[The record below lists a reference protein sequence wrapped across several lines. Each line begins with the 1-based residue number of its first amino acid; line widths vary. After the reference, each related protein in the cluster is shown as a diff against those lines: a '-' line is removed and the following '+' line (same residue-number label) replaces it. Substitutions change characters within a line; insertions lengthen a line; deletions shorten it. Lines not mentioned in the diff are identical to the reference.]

1 MEPSHLWSSVQE
13 ALDDLNVTG
22 VLPSGATIEDVM
34 ETWNTQSGYP
44 LVSVERNYEDGS
56 ITFSQVLQL
65 INFFSKASK

>member
-1 MEPSHLWSSVQE
+1 MEPSQLWSSVQA

-22 VLPSGATIEDVM
+22 VLPSGATVEDVM

-44 LVSVERNYEDGS
+44 LISVERNYEDGS

-65 INFFSKASK
+65 H